1 MLKINE
7 VLNVE
12 GTLFRI
18 LTILPHSII
27 WIDINLK
34 NAFPSEVSK
43 AEILKGL
50 EELNIKRESDPY
62 ESYAFIQPIKG
73 SKQELKRDQ
82 NYALI
87 YPLISNDLFY
97 IPAHSGNIIRAC

>member
-27 WIDINLK
+27 WINISLK
-34 NAFPSEVSK
+34 NAFPSEVIK
-43 AEILKGL
+43 TEILKGL
-50 EELNIKRESDPY
+50 ENLNIKRESDPY
-62 ESYAFIQPIKG
+62 ESHAFIKSIKG

-82 NYALI
+82 NYALV
-87 YPLISNDLFY
+87 YPLISHELL
-97 IPAHSGNIIRAC
+97 

>member
-27 WIDINLK
+27 WIDINLE
-34 NAFPSEVSK
+34 NAFPIKLSKIEV
-43 AEILKGL
+43 LKGL
-50 EELNIKRESDPY
+50 EDLSIKRESDPY
-62 ESYAFIQPIKG
+62 ESHAFIQPI
-73 SKQELKRDQ
+73 
-82 NYALI
+82 
-87 YPLISNDLFY
+87 
-97 IPAHSGNIIRAC
+97 

>member
-27 WIDINLK
+27 WIDINLRLTH
-34 NAFPSEVSK
+34 EVQYQMRGEK
-43 AEILKGL
+43 KT
-50 EELNIKRESDPY
+50 
-62 ESYAFIQPIKG
+62 
-73 SKQELKRDQ
+73 
-82 NYALI
+82 
-87 YPLISNDLFY
+87 
-97 IPAHSGNIIRAC
+97 

>member
-27 WIDINLK
+27 WINISLK
-34 NAFPSEVSK
+34 NAFPSEVIK
-43 AEILKGL
+43 TEILKGL
-50 EELNIKRESDPY
+50 ENLNIKRESDPY
-62 ESYAFIQPIKG
+62 ESHASYCQIWCMAFRPL
-73 SKQELKRDQ
+73 SL
-82 NYALI
+82 LI
-87 YPLISNDLFY
+87 ARL
-97 IPAHSGNIIRAC
+97 PACHL